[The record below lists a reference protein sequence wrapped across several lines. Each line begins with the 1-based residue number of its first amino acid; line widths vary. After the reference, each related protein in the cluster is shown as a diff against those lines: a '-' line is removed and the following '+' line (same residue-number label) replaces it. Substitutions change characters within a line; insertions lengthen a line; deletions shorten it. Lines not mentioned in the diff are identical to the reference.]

1 MRSIFVRALC
11 FARLSPVHRSPS
23 PRAWWTRNVV
33 VATLFCALLPQAWA
47 QDYPTRPIRLI
58 VPFAPGGAA
67 DLVARAV
74 APALSKRL
82 GQQVVVENKPGAG
95 ATLGADFVAKAPADG
110 YTMLY
115 GTPGVQMTNQYL
127 MAKMP
132 YDPDKDLV
140 PVSELAIV
148 PSALVVNKNVPA
160 KSVQELIDYAKANPG
175 KISFSSSGVGASSH
189 LAGELLKQTAKIDIV
204 HVPYKG
210 SGAAL
215 QDLLSG
221 QVQMT
226 IDSIN
231 VYLPHIRAG
240 TLRALGVS
248 MPERSP
254 MLPDAPPISDV
265 LQGFDASPIN
275 YVAVRAGTPKAII
288 DRLSTEINAVLR
300 TPEVKSALEATGV
313 MPRGSTPAEMADI
326 VKSESAKWKRV
337 IEASGARID

>member
-1 MRSIFVRALC
+1 MMMTENLPTVVRYVRWITLTAIFCV
-11 FARLSPVHRSPS
+11 
-23 PRAWWTRNVV
+23 W
-33 VATLFCALLPQAWA
+33 LPQSWA
-47 QDYPTRPIRLI
+47 QDYPSRPIRMI

-67 DLVARAV
+67 DLVARTV
-74 APALSKRL
+74 APALSRRL

-110 YTMLY
+110 YTILY
-115 GTPGVQMTNQYL
+115 ASPGVQMTNQYL

-132 YDPDKDLV
+132 YDPEKDLV

-148 PSALVVNKNVPA
+148 PSVLVVNRNIPA
-160 KSVQELIDYAKANPG
+160 RSVQELIDYARANPG
-175 KISFSSSGVGASSH
+175 KLSFSSSGIGASSH
-189 LAGELLKQTAKIDIV
+189 LAGELLKQTARIDIV

-221 QVQMT
+221 QVQMS

-231 VYLPHIRAG
+231 VFLPHIRAG

-275 YVAVRAGTPKAII
+275 YVVVRAGTPKAII
-288 DRLSTEINAVLR
+288 DRLSTEINEVLR
-300 TPEVKSALEATGV
+300 MPEIKGALEATGV
-313 MPRGSTPAEMADI
+313 MPRGTTPAEMADI
-326 VKSESAKWKRV
+326 VRSESAKWKKV
-337 IEASGARID
+337 IEASGARAD